1 MHQNAPKKH
10 QKSPKKRWID
20 DNKKITASERRITPR
35 EECGREGM
43 QRDLE
48 QAMAMEV

>member
-1 MHQNAPKKH
+1 MHPK
-10 QKSPKKRWID
+10 STERGPKKRWID
-20 DNKKITASERRITPR
+20 DKKITASERRITPR